1 MNQLVPMLAP
11 NEDVQHVGTVGSDR
25 RCRSEITPE
34 IHPTTP
40 CAPVEEAMNQLVAML
55 APHKHVQ
62 IVRTAG
68 GHRRP
73 GSEVPPRLI
82 QPLHLPPSKK
92 R

>member
-1 MNQLVPMLAP
+1 M
-11 NEDVQHVGTVGSDR
+11 D
-25 RCRSEITPE
+25 
-34 IHPTTP
+34 
-40 CAPVEEAMNQLVAML
+40 QLVAML

-62 IVRTAG
+62 FVQTAG